1 MLNNP
6 VSYFLFKMAEV
17 EESLN
22 QIQNQ
27 KGVQEIMVT
36 TSEDLPSKMT
46 LERTNNIQYDGTAA
60 DEARSNIWYIEPQ
73 NDPTSL
79 LQEEWNHDPPR

>member
-6 VSYFLFKMAEV
+6 VSDVLFKMAEV
-17 EESLN
+17 EESLK

-36 TSEDLPSKMT
+36 TSEELPTKMT
-46 LERTNNIQYDGTAA
+46 LERTNNVQYNGPAA
-60 DEARSNIWYIEPQ
+60 DEARTTI
-73 NDPTSL
+73 
-79 LQEEWNHDPPR
+79 